1 MMKKIALSSAV
12 AICFVLLAGCGGGG
26 DSATSVATTSLSGT
40 VADDY
45 IVGATV
51 CLDKNN
57 NAVCDI
63 GEPSGI
69 TGANG
74 SYTLTGI
81 TSGEEG
87 SYPLLVVIPST
98 GAQDCTS
105 GGVCTAITQGY
116 TMSAPAGRHA
126 FISPLTTLVHNEMI
140 ASGVSAST
148 AEATIKTDLGITS
161 VDAFANYMTITGDAN
176 YTTAHDKAKL
186 AVQSMQANLSALGN
200 RVSTSDPDATRKAL
214 AAFARKAAKS
224 GTAVSDDKATLEA
237 AIAAKKS
244 TQASATQDVEITFDL
259 VNGSTPVV
267 CGTSMTL
274 SNIQFDH
281 TNVVASTPETSQTTT
296 GKLADTRFYVSNVL
310 LVSAQGEKT
319 PLVLTSNNYQ
329 DKGVALLNFGYD
341 LTGHGTACNANLNNT
356 KLVGKVAPGTYTGI
370 EFSVGV
376 PVYAADTNMSPLN
389 HTNASDTQV
398 TPTPLQNSQA
408 SQSMTW
414 NWAGGRKFMKVEFV
428 PDSGVTKG
436 TGQSPVANTHWNV
449 HLGSTGCTNNPA
461 TGAEPNCSNPNRMAL
476 KFSSFD
482 ASTKKIA
489 LDVAALYA
497 KSDLTYMDAVS
508 VGCMSG
514 TTDKDCPAIFEQLG
528 LGFPGDGKNADGK
541 TLYDAN
547 GNNTQTIFK
556 VMTK

>member
-57 NAVCDI
+57 NGVCDT
-63 GEPSGI
+63 GEPSGT
-69 TGANG
+69 TGTNG
-74 SYTLTGI
+74 AYTLTNI
-81 TSGEEG
+81 TQGEEG
-87 SYPLLVVIPST
+87 SYPLLVIVPT
-98 GAQDCTS
+98 GAQDCDASAT
-105 GGVCTAITQGY
+105 CTTITQGY
-116 TMSAPAGRHA
+116 TMSAPAGKHA
-126 FISPLTTLVHNEMI
+126 FISPLTTLVHHEML
-140 ASGVSAST
+140 ASNASVST
-148 AEATIKTDLGITS
+148 AETTVKTDLGIAS
-161 VDAFANYMTITGDAN
+161 VDAFTNYMTISGDAN
-176 YTTAHDKAKL
+176 YTTAHNKAKL
-186 AVQSMQANLSALGN
+186 AVQSMQSNLAAVGTTVASA
-200 RVSTSDPDATRKAL
+200 DPDATRKAV

-237 AIAAKKS
+237 AIAAKKA
-244 TQASATQDVEITFDL
+244 TIAAATQDIEVTFDL
-259 VNGSTPVV
+259 VNGTTPVV
-267 CGTSMTL
+267 CGTSMSL
-274 SNIQFDH
+274 LNVQFDR
-281 TNVVASTPETSQTTT
+281 TTVTAVNPEVGQATS
-296 GKLADTRFYVSNVL
+296 GKLTDTRFYVSNVL